1 MICRGNQWIAFY
13 MMGTLAMK
21 ELIWKKASQTIYKS
35 LSSKESYI
43 VALFYSHIVRSS
55 FPTSLKYTNAKTTL
69 KRMTKFIQKIK
80 NQLAFSQT

>member
-1 MICRGNQWIAFY
+1 MDCFLYDGDSRHEGVD
-13 MMGTLAMK
+13 L
-21 ELIWKKASQTIYKS
+21 KKASQTIYKS

-55 FPTSLKYTNAKTTL
+55 FPTSLKYTNARTTL